1 MVQQVQLPVLLSL
14 LPKVGKMIQAEQDR
28 PAMQQAL
35 AGSLM
40 QEALKKERERIPEVK
55 KTEEPFQVRPEDEQ
69 NQGRGD
75 RPPRRDHR
83 RRAEPEEEPTTE
95 KGPWSG
101 QIVNLKI

>member
-40 QEALKKERERIPEVK
+40 QEALKKERERIAEVK
-55 KTEEPFQVRPEDEQ
+55 KTEESFQVRPEDEQ
-69 NQGRGD
+69 DRGRGG
-75 RPPRRDHR
+75 RQPRRDQR
-83 RRAEPEEEPTTE
+83 RQAEPEDEPLGH
-95 KGPWSG
+95 KDPWSG

>member
-40 QEALKKERERIPEVK
+40 QEALKRERERIPEVK
-55 KTEEPFQVRPEDEQ
+55 KTEESFHVRPEDEQ
-69 NQGRGD
+69 GQGRGG
-75 RPPRRDHR
+75 RQFRQNKQRK
-83 RRAEPEEEPTTE
+83 AEPEEEPVPG
-95 KGPWSG
+95 KDPWSG

>member
-55 KTEEPFQVRPEDEQ
+55 KTEESFHVRPEDEQ
-69 NQGRGD
+69 DQGRRG
-75 RPPRRDHR
+75 RQSRRDQR
-83 RRAEPEEEPTTE
+83 RQAKPEEEPQAG
-95 KGPWSG
+95 KDPWSG

>member
-55 KTEEPFQVRPEDEQ
+55 KTEESFQVRPEDEQ
-69 NQGRGD
+69 DQSRSGRQ
-75 RPPRRDHR
+75 PRRDHR
-83 RRAEPEEEPTTE
+83 RQAEPDEEPQAG
-95 KGPWSG
+95 KDPWSG